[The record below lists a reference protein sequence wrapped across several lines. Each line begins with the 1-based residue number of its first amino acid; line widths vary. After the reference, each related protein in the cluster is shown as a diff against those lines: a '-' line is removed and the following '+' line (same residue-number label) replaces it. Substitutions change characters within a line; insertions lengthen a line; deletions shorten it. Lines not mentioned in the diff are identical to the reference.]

1 MLIYHDF
8 CQQLFLKKMHINML
22 KSILWHINVPKGSK
36 GSMIEGYNVEGASE
50 SKLLL
55 QRKGYL
61 KMRGLDYIF
70 NKERFEIW
78 VDYISP

>member
-8 CQQLFLKKMHINML
+8 CQQLFLKKMRINML

-61 KMRGLDYIF
+61 KMRRLDYIF
-70 NKERFEIW
+70 NKEMFEIW
-78 VDYISP
+78 ADYISP